1 MSKSN
6 FTENAVLDCIV
17 RGVDVPFRANAN
29 RWIALYTADPGEA
42 GTAITNEV
50 SFTGYA
56 RVAVVASSGFSAA
69 SGGSTSNTGLIS
81 FNECTAG
88 TGTVTH
94 TAIVTTA
101 SGAGEI
107 IASGA
112 LTASRNFSP
121 GIALQFAAST
131 LTYTED

>member
-6 FTENAVLDCIV
+6 FSENAVLDCLV

-42 GTAITNEV
+42 GTAVTNEA
-50 SFTGYA
+50 SFGGYA
-56 RVAVVASSGFSAA
+56 RVQVTASTGFSAA

-81 FNECTAG
+81 FPECTSGSA
-88 TGTVTH
+88 TITH

-107 IASGA
+107 IVSGA
-112 LTASRNFSP
+112 LTASRNVSA
-121 GIALQFAAST
+121 GIALQFAASS
-131 LTYTED
+131 LVYTED